1 MIDSAF
7 TIVKIRYLSKYG
19 TMYNIYIINMYK
31 NELKYLGTIPTV
43 R

>member
-1 MIDSAF
+1 MIDSMF
-7 TIVKIRYLSKYG
+7 TIVKIRYLSNYG
-19 TMYNIYIINMYK
+19 TMYNILYSMYK